1 MAQIKITLSKSP
13 IGRTPEQRKT
23 DAALGLGK
31 LNSSVVKEDNAA
43 IRGMVYAVSLLVT
56 VEDVK

>member
-1 MAQIKITLSKSP
+1 MAQIKITLSKSQ
-13 IGRTPEQRKT
+13 IGRKTEQRKT
-23 DAALGLGK
+23 VADLGLGK

-43 IRGMVYAVSLLVT
+43 IRGMVNAVSHLVT